1 MHFTHNCY
9 ILHSNRNTFFLPN
22 TFWNRWWKL
31 REAVAGGLLTRTFR
45 MLLVRNRFITLK
57 TGTILLQSNIRG
69 RAVRRDLAAV
79 KIQTQFRRRKCQ
91 LIYLN
96 LKSATISL
104 QCKQRLGMAKKVLAE
119 LKHEQKDIG
128 KLKQNNEKLKSEM
141 ASLKAMLA
149 AQAKGDANKAESEKE
164 LKAKEAEI
172 KRLEKRIKQ
181 LEEEIEK
188 EKDKVKKLESQVEK
202 ERIQV
207 SKHKE
212 QISVLTQQNQNLMKN
227 PPSPRRA
234 KNPSLAAPNSP
245 GRAVK
250 ASSVV
255 PKSPKVIVAPI
266 LPVPVL
272 NPPQPQASAP
282 VAIVSNE
289 EFSVDSKALE
299 EQRSLVSRLEEELE
313 RERAARRETDGEV
326 IKLRAQISG
335 VKLNE
340 DDVKALLPSDE
351 DIKSSVILPAI
362 DPIDMQIVTN
372 TTSDTGE
379 SDDR

>member
-1 MHFTHNCY
+1 M
-9 ILHSNRNTFFLPN
+9 
-22 TFWNRWWKL
+22 
-31 REAVAGGLLTRTFR
+31 
-45 MLLVRNRFITLK
+45 
-57 TGTILLQSNIRG
+57 ILLQSIARG
-69 RAVRRDLAAV
+69 RALRRELASV
-79 KIQTQFRRRKCQ
+79 KIQTQVRRRKCQ

-104 QCKQRLGMAKKVLAE
+104 QCRQRRGIAKKVLTD

-164 LKAKEAEI
+164 LKEKEVEI

-188 EKDKVKKLESQVEK
+188 EKEKVKKLENQVEN

-212 QISVLTQQNQNLMKN
+212 QISVLTQQNQNLMKD
-227 PPSPRRA
+227 PSSPRRA
-234 KNPSLAAPNSP
+234 MNSSRAEPS
-245 GRAVK
+245 
-250 ASSVV
+250 
-255 PKSPKVIVAPI
+255 SPKAKPVIQPQAAVH
-266 LPVPVL
+266 LPVPVA
-272 NPPQPQASAP
+272 PP
-282 VAIVSNE
+282 VVISNE

-299 EQRSLVSRLEEELE
+299 EQRSLVARLEDELE

-340 DDVKALLPSDE
+340 DDVKALLPTDE
-351 DIKSSVILPAI
+351 DIKSSVVLPPT
-362 DPIDMQIVTN
+362 DPIDMQIVTSN
-372 TTSDTGE
+372 TSDTGE
-379 SDDR
+379 TDDR